1 MGVAS
6 TTPIP
11 FAARR
16 SRSRSSQPN
25 SLAPGRGSIIA
36 QEKTPTVTELTPASF
51 ISRTSSAH
59 TSSGHCSGL

>member
-11 FAARR
+11 FAAEVEKPV
-16 SRSRSSQPN
+16 QPAEL
-25 SLAPGRGSIIA
+25 LAPGRGSIIA